1 MHSISV
7 DPELGLTYEGRN
19 GCGKEVGIALTVR
32 KKTTGV
38 VYLFI
43 APINSQFGV
52 GPCNLEIPAA
62 QLDDFIAA
70 AKDALKEFEDSLK
83 PQPPLQIMEA

>member
-1 MHSISV
+1 MRSVSI

-19 GCGKEVGIALTVR
+19 GAGKEAGIYLTVR
-32 KKTTGV
+32 KKTTGL

-43 APINSQFGV
+43 APINSRFGI
-52 GPCNLEIPAA
+52 GPCNLELPAA
-62 QLDDFIAA
+62 QLDEFIAA
-70 AKDALKEFEDSLK
+70 AKDALKEFEDSQK